1 MTTLRYQGNPPP
13 SRPNRP
19 DSTQNRSRPV
29 LASPSSDLP
38 PGLPP
43 QLLELSDGE
52 RSKVL
57 ALDHRVL
64 SKLYDVLALPSDIR
78 GRVIP
83 LRYDGKQPFT
93 YRDKVPRSR
102 RLGNVLGRGRLP
114 VEQAV
119 WSDGPDASRH
129 RLHHHRVGSPVP

>member
-13 SRPNRP
+13 SRPNWP
-19 DSTQNRSRPV
+19 DPTPIRSRPDIPP
-29 LASPSSDLP
+29 PSSDTP

-43 QLLELSDGE
+43 QLLDLTDDE

-83 LRYDGKQPFT
+83 LRYDGKQPFS
-93 YRDKVPRSR
+93 YKDDVPRSR
-102 RLGNVLGRGRLP
+102 RHRIVLGRGRLS
-114 VEQAV
+114 VEPSL

-129 RLHHHRVGSPVP
+129 RLHHHRVGSPLP